1 MAPPCQELVQSAY
14 ISAANGLV
22 QYVCWLQPV
31 GANKDSSE
39 MTLNADHRYNNLSN
53 QQQFGIL
60 VS

>member
-39 MTLNADHRYNNLSN
+39 MTMNADHRYNNWSN
-53 QQQFGIL
+53 QQQF
-60 VS
+60 